1 MAASLHQRIRGDIE
15 DRIRSGTWPPGH
27 RVPPEHELMAAYGCS
42 RMTVN
47 KALSL
52 LADAGAIV
60 RRRGAGSFVST
71 PHPHIESVALAIPDI
86 AHEVASRGWR
96 YAFRLVGRRLRAPRR
111 RDAGEV
117 ELAGSGKL
125 LALQGLHLAD
135 GRPIALEDRLIAVDA
150 VPGAVTAAFDSEP
163 PGSWLLQRVPWTRAE
178 HRIGAA
184 GADADAAALLE
195 VEPGTAC
202 LVLDRRTWRGEQ
214 PVTRVRQRFRGDAY
228 DLVAHFEPGLR

>member
-1 MAASLHQRIRGDIE
+1 MHQRIRGDIE
-15 DRIRSGTWPPGH
+15 ARIRSGEWPPGH
-27 RVPPEHELMAAYGCS
+27 RVPPEHALMARYGCS

-52 LADAGAIV
+52 LADAGAVV
-60 RRRGAGSFVST
+60 RRRGAGSFVAT

-96 YAFRLVGRRLRAPRR
+96 YGFRLVARRLRAPRR
-111 RDAGEV
+111 RDAQEL
-117 ELAGSGKL
+117 ELAGAGRL

-135 GRPIALEDRLIAVDA
+135 GRPIALEDRLVAVAA
-150 VPGAVTAAFDSEP
+150 VPEAATATFDSEP

-178 HRIGAA
+178 HRISAA
-184 GADADAAALLE
+184 SADADAAALLE

-202 LVLDRRTWRGEQ
+202 LVLERGTWRGEQ
-214 PVTRVRQRFRGDAY
+214 AVTRVRQRFRGDAW
-228 DLVAHFEPGLR
+228 DLVARFEPGLR